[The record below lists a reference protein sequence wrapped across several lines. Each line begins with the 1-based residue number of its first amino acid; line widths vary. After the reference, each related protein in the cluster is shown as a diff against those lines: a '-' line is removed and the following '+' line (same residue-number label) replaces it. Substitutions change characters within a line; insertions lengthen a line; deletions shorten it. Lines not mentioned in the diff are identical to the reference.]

1 MIEMREILSLSAL
14 ILAVLLVRAIFKN
27 RVPKRMLYCLWLVVL
42 LKLCLPGTLFSLPVL
57 PAEKLVA
64 PTQIS
69 ELPAQTTPV
78 IQQPAQTVM
87 QPQTPAQQQVSPAQE
102 TAKPA
107 AKPLTTAQILQIV
120 WFGGSALLGLWLFGA
135 WAVFTIRLHRDR
147 RFLGKRGGTRIYV
160 SDAVKSPCL
169 AGLIPAVY
177 LTEDVLQAD
186 DTELILRHELTHM
199 RHLDFLWS
207 FFRMAVVVVYW
218 WNPFIWLAAICS
230 KRDAE
235 LACDEAVAAKLPER
249 ERLAYARAILAQ
261 APRKT
266 AALSLAGPPVKER
279 ILFLTKKQRTSV
291 LCVVLALLLVVSA
304 TGCSFAEL
312 TRREAEQAAPAE
324 EETQPKTEPQDEAA
338 PEPTAEITQPERTS
352 LEEELPIDEAA
363 RAKWFDFVD
372 RWRLD
377 YLPVFSRGAA
387 PASTS
392 EYLMWVFARN
402 MDAFKAQGYMTK
414 SDVETEI
421 RAHFEVENLTH
432 EGLTRTWDY
441 DGETYTAVPGGVK
454 DRPLARLDGITTSEE
469 NGRRIYY
476 VQYTLVQP
484 EHLVLSEQE
493 RQALAEQ
500 IARGDS
506 ADLQELSS
514 YTVCFAYEKGEPVF
528 LSHTER
534 SSIDLEY
541 DDIKT
546 WSWAP
551 YETLYRTDGVRM
563 GLVREADGTR
573 RIGEVPDTKVWIRL
587 KDGTLLSDEPFD
599 ACIDYMGEPE
609 GEVYCIRN
617 GTGYRYTVSAGD
629 GSFRLSEVDEPKTL
643 AEDHF
648 GYRLRVTR
656 WDSREPCYG
665 IVTADGTEVI
675 APVYERVEIPF
686 PDRFLLYEGGAS
698 QGPVMGRCRLTDE
711 TGNMLCARFHWIDY
725 SVFDDGYIG
734 IAVCYGERA
743 AYPCYDEDGQPMPE
757 GYWLVDRDGKLCSER
772 FVKLSFGD
780 GEETHAISEDDV
792 LRAQREDGTEVL
804 LPVAELLLS

>member
-1 MIEMREILSLSAL
+1 MREILSLSAL

-514 YTVCFAYEKGEPVF
+514 YTICFAYENGGPVF

-711 TGNMLCARFHWIDY
+711 SGNTLCVRFHWIDY

-772 FVKLSFGD
+772 FVKLFFGA

-792 LRAQREDGTEVL
+792 LRTLREDGTEVL

>member
-1 MIEMREILSLSAL
+1 MLKEVLSVSAL
-14 ILAVLLVRAIFKN
+14 IVVVLLVRAIFKN
-27 RVPKRMLYCLWLVVL
+27 RVPKRMIYCLWLVVL

-69 ELPAQTTPV
+69 ELPAQTTPM

-160 SDAVKSPCL
+160 SGAVKSPCL

-177 LTEDVLQAD
+177 LTQDVLQTD
-186 DTELILRHELTHM
+186 DTELILRHELTHLH
-199 RHLDFLWS
+199 HLDFLWS
-207 FFRMAVVVVYW
+207 LCRTIAVIVYW
-218 WNPFIWLAAICS
+218 WNPLIWLAAICS

-279 ILFLTKKQRTSV
+279 ILFLTKKRRTSV
-291 LCVVLALLLVVSA
+291 LCVILALLLVASA

-324 EETQPKTEPQDEAA
+324 EETQPKTEPQAEAA

-352 LEEELPIDEAA
+352 LEEELPVDEPA
-363 RAKWFDFVD
+363 RAEWFDFAD

-454 DRPLARLDGITTSEE
+454 DRPLARLDSVIRVNLGEE
-469 NGRRIYY
+469 PQYC
-476 VQYTLVQP
+476 VQYCLMGNGNLLDDVEWSRCRDEIVSGEAPDLSALREFTLVFTMQ
-484 EHLVLSEQE
+484 
-493 RQALAEQ
+493 
-500 IARGDS
+500 D
-506 ADLQELSS
+506 
-514 YTVCFAYEKGEPVF
+514 GEPVF

-698 QGPVMGRCRLTDE
+698 QGAVMGRCRLTDE
-711 TGNMLCARFHWIDY
+711 TGNTLCARFHWIDY

-792 LRAQREDGTEVL
+792 LRAQRGDGTEVL

>member
-1 MIEMREILSLSAL
+1 MLRDILTLSAL
-14 ILAVLLVRAIFKN
+14 IVAVLLVRAIFKN
-27 RVPKRMLYCLWLVVL
+27 RVPKRMIYALWLVVL
-42 LKLCLPGTLFSLPVL
+42 LKLCLPGTLVSLPVL
-57 PAEKLVA
+57 PAEDAAVL
-64 PTQIS
+64 
-69 ELPAQTTPV
+69 AQSAERPVQTAPV
-78 IQQPAQTVM
+78 IQRPAQTVTK
-87 QPQTPAQQQVSPAQE
+87 PQTPAQQPVSPVQE

-107 AKPLTTAQILQIV
+107 AKPLTTAQILQIA
-120 WFGGSALLGLWLFGA
+120 WFSGSTLLGLWLFGT
-135 WAVFTIRLHRDR
+135 WLTFTIRLRKSR
-147 RFLGKRGGTRIYV
+147 KFLGKRGKTNIYV
-160 SDAVKSPCL
+160 SKRIKSPCL

-177 LTEDVLQAD
+177 LTEDVLRND
-186 DTELILRHELTHM
+186 TTELIVRHELTHLH
-199 RHLDFLWS
+199 HLDFLWS
-207 FFRMAVVVVYW
+207 LCRTIAVIVYW
-218 WNPFIWLAAICS
+218 WNPLIWLAAICS

-235 LACDEAVAAKLPER
+235 LACDEAVAAGLVPEQR
-249 ERLAYARAILAQ
+249 IAYARVILAQ
-261 APRKT
+261 APRKK

-279 ILFLTKKQRTSV
+279 ILFLTKKQKTSI
-291 LCVVLALLLVVSA
+291 LCIVLALALTISA

-312 TRREAEQAAPAE
+312 TRRKTNVPASSTEEA
-324 EETQPKTEPQDEAA
+324 QPKTEPQDEAA

-352 LEEELPIDEAA
+352 LEEELPVDETA
-363 RAKWFDFVD
+363 RAEWFDFAD
-372 RWRLD
+372 TWRLD
-377 YLPVFSRGAA
+377 YLPVFSRGTA

-402 MDAFKAQGYMTK
+402 MDALKEQGYMTK
-414 SDVETEI
+414 SYVETEI

-454 DRPLARLDGITTSEE
+454 DRPLARLDSVIRVNLGEE
-469 NGRRIYY
+469 PQYC
-476 VQYTLVQP
+476 VQYCLMGNGNLLDDVEWSRCRDEIVSGEAPDLSELREFTLVFTMQ
-484 EHLVLSEQE
+484 
-493 RQALAEQ
+493 
-500 IARGDS
+500 D
-506 ADLQELSS
+506 
-514 YTVCFAYEKGEPVF
+514 GEPVF

-599 ACIDYMGEPE
+599 ACVDYMGEPE

-711 TGNMLCARFHWIDY
+711 SGNMLCARFHWIDY

-734 IAVCYGERA
+734 IAICYGERA
-743 AYPCYDEDGQPMPE
+743 AYACYDEDGQPMPE
-757 GYWLVDRDGKLCSER
+757 GYWLVDRDGNLCSER

-792 LRAQREDGTEVL
+792 LRTQREDGTEVL